1 MKMVVVGI
9 GVSIALTANY
19 LNAFVF
25 GVAVKSRKIAK
36 EVLEEFGDRIKNI
49 YNKQY

>member
-1 MKMVVVGI
+1 MHY
-9 GVSIALTANY
+9 NY

-25 GVAVKSRKIAK
+25 GVAVKSEEIAK
-36 EVLEEFGDRIKNI
+36 EMLEEFGDRIKNI